1 MHDPGSGRGFILWRQ
16 QMDWTQLIWAAV
28 LIMLA
33 VYMFPRAVHW
43 MKHGP
48 RGDSAD
54 WRAAMIPIAMV
65 IGFVFLLILMV
76 RS

>member
-1 MHDPGSGRGFILWRQ
+1 MVWGIE
-16 QMDWTQLIWAAV
+16 MDWTQIAWALV
-28 LIMLA
+28 LIMFA
-33 VYMFPRAVHW
+33 VYMFPRARHW

-48 RGDSAD
+48 KGDSSD
-54 WRAAMIPIAMV
+54 WRAAIIPIAMV

>member
-1 MHDPGSGRGFILWRQ
+1 
-16 QMDWTQLIWAAV
+16 MDWTHLIWAAV
-28 LIMLA
+28 LIMFA
-33 VYMFPRAVHW
+33 VCMFPRALHW
-43 MKHGP
+43 LTNGP